1 LVEQEH
7 FMADPENQTLRILRE
22 IRTAM
27 KTLDGKVSSGF
38 EAVDARF
45 GRLESRLDNI
55 WQALNGESILGRYAV
70 AEVDERIEAI
80 EKRLAALEK
89 AD

>member
-1 LVEQEH
+1 VAEL
-7 FMADPENQTLRILRE
+7 ENQTLRILRE

-27 KTLDGKVSSGF
+27 KGLDRRVSSGF

-45 GRLESRLDNI
+45 GKLESRLDTI

-70 AEVDERIEAI
+70 AEVDERLEKI
-80 EKRLAALEK
+80 EKRLSALED

>member
-1 LVEQEH
+1 
-7 FMADPENQTLRILRE
+7 MADPENQTLHILRE
-22 IRTAM
+22 IRLALQGLDR
-27 KTLDGKVSSGF
+27 KTSAGF

-45 GRLESRLDNI
+45 GKIEARLGNI

-70 AEVDERIEAI
+70 ADVDDRLAAI
-80 EKRLAALEK
+80 EKRLTALEK

>member
-1 LVEQEH
+1 
-7 FMADPENQTLRILRE
+7 MADPDNHTLRVLRE
-22 IRTAM
+22 FREEFRAFRETTDGNFTA
-27 KTLDGKVSSGF
+27 L
-38 EAVDARF
+38 R
-45 GRLESRLDNI
+45 SRMDNI